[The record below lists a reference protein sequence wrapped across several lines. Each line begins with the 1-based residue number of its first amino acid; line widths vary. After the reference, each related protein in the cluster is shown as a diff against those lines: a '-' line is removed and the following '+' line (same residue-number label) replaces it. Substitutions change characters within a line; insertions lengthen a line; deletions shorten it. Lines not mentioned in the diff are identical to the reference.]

1 MKFSKAVSTYRFSS
15 ASFVAACLV
24 GAMVPAAAFAEYP
37 ERRIRIVTP
46 YDPGS
51 MVDTTTRMIA
61 EGLSEKLGQ
70 TVVVENRSGGMGII
84 AMNALL
90 GAPADGYTL
99 LTDTPASAINP
110 TLYNADYNP
119 KTEIAPIAQ
128 LMRLPF
134 VIAANPQL
142 NVKTAKELI
151 ELAKQKPDEIN
162 VGVAGTSTG
171 LVGELFSIQNGI
183 KMHSIPYKGAGAA
196 TMATLKGDT
205 SVIFLDA
212 ANLAPHINDGKLNG
226 LLVTGDARSP
236 VLPQVQTAAEQGLE
250 FDSAT
255 WFGLFARAD
264 VPAEIQ
270 EKLNETIRE
279 VMASPKL
286 QSYLKTRGATAS
298 DMNAEQFRT
307 FFHKE
312 VDTWAQVIKQANIKV
327 N

>member
-1 MKFSKAVSTYRFSS
+1 MKFSKIISYRVSPAV
-15 ASFVAACLV
+15 FVAASVV
-24 GAMVPAAAFAEYP
+24 GSMLPATASADYP

-51 MVDTTTRMIA
+51 MVDTSTRMVA

-90 GAPADGYTL
+90 SAPADGYTL

-110 TLYNADYNP
+110 TLYKADYNP

-142 NVKTAKELI
+142 NVKTAKELV
-151 ELAKQKPDEIN
+151 ELAKQKPDELN

-196 TMATLKGDT
+196 TLATLRGDT
-205 SVIFLDA
+205 GVIFLDA
-212 ANLAPHINDGKLNG
+212 ANLAPHINEGKLNG
-226 LLVTGDARSP
+226 LLITGDTRSS
-236 VLPQVQTAAEQGLE
+236 VLPQVPTAAEQGFEE

-255 WFGLFARAD
+255 WFGLFTRAD
-264 VPAEIQ
+264 VPADIQ
-270 EKLNETIRE
+270 NKLNETIRE
-279 VMASPKL
+279 VMASEKL
-286 QSYLKTRGATAS
+286 QSYLKTRGAAAS
-298 DMNAEQFRT
+298 DMNVEQFRS

-312 VDTWAQVIKQANIKV
+312 VDTWAQVIKQADIKV